1 MRLRRSRKVGD
12 TSILLVDGLNMCY
25 RMVHTHATLK
35 HGELGT
41 GVIYGFIKNM
51 YDLVGKYEPEQVI
64 VVWEGKD
71 SRLRRK
77 TMYPEYKAKR
87 KSDLPIPK
95 EDFYKQIDNL
105 KELLYY
111 LGMNNVDVPKFEADD
126 VIAVL
131 SRHFAQERKKV
142 LIVSTDGDM
151 LQLINMWVEVYSPTK
166 ELVYNEANFHSLVGM
181 ALSDFVDYKCL
192 VGDSSDNIPGVRG
205 IGEKG
210 AKSIIDFLGLRLFME
225 QDESSVKEKSLKRL
239 FTPEGKAELKLA
251 QDLIDLSSVP
261 LSVETALDN
270 MSNGT
275 FDADEAKD
283 LLMDYNMWS
292 ILDNWNDYAAVF
304 GKVE

>member
-25 RMVHTHATLK
+25 RMVHKLATLK
-35 HGELGT
+35 HGEVGT
-41 GVIYGFIKNM
+41 GVIYGFLKNLHE
-51 YDLVGKYEPEQVI
+51 LVSKYGPEQVI

-111 LGMNNVDVPKFEADD
+111 FGMNNVDVPKFEADD

-166 ELVYNEANFHSLVGM
+166 ELLYNEGNFHSLVGM
-181 ALSDFVDYKCL
+181 ALSDFVDFKCL

-261 LSVETALDN
+261 LSVETVWDN

-275 FDADEAKD
+275 FDGDEAKD

-292 ILDNWNDYAAVF
+292 ILDNWNDYATVF